1 MSENLSTPPSAE
13 FVRLLTEHQA
23 DLWAYII
30 SQMPG
35 SPDVGDILQKTNLV
49 LWTKQKQFE
58 PDRPDSSFRAWAFA
72 IARFE
77 ILAHLKKNKRGSWL
91 VFNDDLLE
99 TIAEEAPKAIPE
111 STLRLQFL
119 ESCMEKLQPT
129 HRNLLNHRYQSKD
142 SLDSYAKQCGRSV
155 SSLSVTL
162 HRVRAKLKDCIQLG
176 MDQHLNSSETKGGS
190 A

>member
-1 MSENLSTPPSAE
+1 MPESSSIPPSSE
-13 FVRLLTEHQA
+13 FVTLLTEHQA

-58 PDRPDSSFRAWAFA
+58 TGTNFRAWAFT

-77 ILAHLKKNKRGSWL
+77 ILAHHKKNKRGSWL
-91 VFNDDLLE
+91 VFNDELLE
-99 TIAEEAPKAIPE
+99 TIAEGAPKAIPE
-111 STLRLQFL
+111 SNLRLKLL
-119 ESCMEKLQPT
+119 ESCMQKLQPT
-129 HRNLLNHRYQSKD
+129 HRQLLNHRYQSKS
-142 SLDSYAKQCGRSV
+142 SLDSYAQQCGRSV

-162 HRVRAKLKDCIQLG
+162 YRIRTSLKNCIQLG
-176 MDQHLNSSETKGGS
+176 MTQSSKQKGGEVQ
-190 A
+190 

>member
-1 MSENLSTPPSAE
+1 MSENSSTSPSSE
-13 FVRLLTEHQA
+13 FVSLLTEHQA

-35 SPDVGDILQKTNLV
+35 SPDVGDVLQKTNLV
-49 LWTKQKQFE
+49 LWTKQNQFE
-58 PDRPDSSFRAWAFA
+58 SGTHFRAWAFT

-77 ILAHLKKNKRGSWL
+77 ILAHHKKNKRGSWL

-99 TIAEEAPKAIPE
+99 TIAEEVPKAIPE
-111 STLRLQFL
+111 STLRLQLL

-129 HRNLLNHRYQSKD
+129 HRHLLNHRYQSKAG
-142 SLDSYAKQCGRSV
+142 LDSYAKQCGRSV

-162 HRVRAKLKDCIQLG
+162 HRVRAKLKDCIQHG
-176 MDQHLNSSETKGGS
+176 MAQYTDPLKQKGGGV
-190 A
+190 

>member
-1 MSENLSTPPSAE
+1 MPNNPSIPPSSE
-13 FVRLLTEHQA
+13 FVSLLTEHQA

-30 SQMPG
+30 SQLPG

-49 LWTKQKQFE
+49 LWTKQKQFKAGTN
-58 PDRPDSSFRAWAFA
+58 FRAWAFT

-77 ILAHLKKNKRGSWL
+77 VLAHLKKNKRGSWL

-111 STLRLQFL
+111 STLRLQLL

-129 HRNLLNHRYQSKD
+129 HRSLLSHRYQSKD

-162 HRVRAKLKDCIQLG
+162 HRVRAKLKDCIQIGL
-176 MDQHLNSSETKGGS
+176 DQHLNPSDQKGDQ